1 MTRALRAAILV
12 ALLALPA
19 SREPAANGWEHA
31 GIPYEVL
38 IAALAYDDPDTRKRA
53 AHTLG
58 HRGQKEAVP
67 HLLAALAAPEPDHGV
82 RSGIYLALGRLGA
95 PAAAPDLPG
104 CLDRENREELRG
116 DCAAAAQETG

>member
-1 MTRALRAAILV
+1 M
-12 ALLALPA
+12 
-19 SREPAANGWEHA
+19 
-31 GIPYEVL
+31 
-38 IAALAYDDPDTRKRA
+38 
-53 AHTLG
+53 
-58 HRGQKEAVP
+58 P

-95 PAAAPDLPG
+95 PAAAPALPG